1 MVLDA
6 ARTRLAVGLIAIV
19 ATASVVSLLVLAAN
33 GAFADDYQPIS
44 DMRASA
50 EYRML
55 AAQNLLRRFFAESTG
70 TLQRIERQVA

>member
-1 MVLDA
+1 MDGETVEA
-6 ARTRLAVGLIAIV
+6 ALP
-19 ATASVVSLLVLAAN
+19 
-33 GAFADDYQPIS
+33 AFAADYQPIT

-50 EYRML
+50 AYRLL